1 MNQPL
6 SPIEVATAQSSI
18 SGKAVTDFIDANLS
32 EAIQILET
40 LGYAVS
46 VAIVNGRK
54 TVKAVRG

>member
-6 SPIEVATAQSSI
+6 SPIAVATAQADV
-18 SGKAVTDFIDANLS
+18 SGKAVTEYIDANLS

-46 VAIVNGRK
+46 IAIVNGRK